1 MRIALV
7 EDDIDQSEV
16 LSFWLNEA
24 EHDTSEFFNGASLLD
39 AMGKQYFDLYIVD
52 WILPDMNGGEVIRQI
67 RAQVGWNTPVLVTTV
82 LNKEQDIVE
91 GLSSGADDYLCKPV
105 KQGEFIARIEALT
118 RRLRARAQPVLRV
131 GSYKLDS
138 EQQRVR
144 VHGTKIELTQKE
156 FDLAW
161 YLISNPGTLFSRN
174 QLLDKIWGVS
184 ADVDTRTVDTHVSR
198 LRRKLS
204 LNESN
209 GWKLES
215 IYGYGYRLEALS
227 QDQTEV

>member
-131 GSYKLDS
+131 GSYELDS